1 MSEVRQ
7 FTVMGRPQ
15 AKQRPRLYRGTAYTP
30 EATKNYEMKMRN
42 AYVDTHED
50 KEPFEGDLYVEVWVY
65 FNKKNHGDLDNY
77 VKCLDGLNK
86 VAWHDDKQ
94 IKEIHAYLIIDKSQE
109 ERMEIAISP
118 LQKPN
123 VRRHLNELNEIGTNR

>member
-1 MSEVRQ
+1 MKDTETRSFIVY
-7 FTVMGRPQ
+7 GRPQ

-30 EATKNYEMKMRN
+30 EATKQYELRMRM
-42 AYVDTHED
+42 AYVDAYED
-50 KEPFEGDLYVEVWVY
+50 FEPLDDDLYVKVRVY

-94 IKEIHAYLIIDKSQE
+94 IKEIHAFLIIDKTEE
-109 ERMEIAISP
+109 ERMEISISP
-118 LQKPN
+118 LRN
-123 VRRHLNELNEIGTNR
+123 SSDTGL